1 MLIRRIPLSCK
12 ERGRDIPS
20 RFLKPYFRFLYLY
33 YIRDFPSQLCRL
45 RSISVVYAEI
55 GVLAQKN
62 PGAHLSVR
70 RGFYKFWLLIRLLS
84 AFQSQHQYPAAAK
97 ERQHDP
103 HKHMAAVAGFGDVGS
118 RGENFYRRFFITADS
133 TFFML

>member
-1 MLIRRIPLSCK
+1 MPIKRKGYPFTLFWNLAADSFI
-12 ERGRDIPS
+12 
-20 RFLKPYFRFLYLY
+20 
-33 YIRDFPSQLCRL
+33 YIISEIFYPRLCRL
-45 RSISVVYAEI
+45 RSISVVYAEM
-55 GVLAQKN
+55 GDLAQKN